1 MRERKIPMKNRKIV
15 IDDRPVNLDIE
26 ESEGIRGM
34 MTDIVKHHLPCDRVV
49 EEILLDGT
57 PIYQDGQYLEG
68 SSVGDATEIRIRT
81 ENLDE
86 ILRESSLTLISHL
99 SSVTNLFSEIGRN
112 LRKGNIDVVF
122 RGDGPYKDKGGPY
135 VQGIEAMVTA
145 QVLVDQIRSIQKS
158 HPQLSSEAPLI
169 LVPDENRFEELLKG
183 MLSAQETQD
192 WILLADLVEYE
203 LTPIFEKGLVSAE
216 TFHHS
221 ITVTA

>member
-1 MRERKIPMKNRKIV
+1 MKNRKVV
-15 IDDRPVNLDIE
+15 IDDRPVTLEIQE
-26 ESEGIRGM
+26 TEGIRDM
-34 MTDIVKHHLPCDRVV
+34 VTDIVKHHLPFDRVV
-49 EEILLDGT
+49 DEILLDGT
-57 PIYQDGQYLEG
+57 PIYQDGHYLEESPVEDG
-68 SSVGDATEIRIRT
+68 QEIRIRT

-122 RGDGPYKDKGGPY
+122 RGEGPYKDKGGPY

-158 HPQLSSEAPLI
+158 HPQLSAEVPLV
-169 LVPDENRFEELLKG
+169 LVPNENRFEELLKG

-221 ITVTA
+221 IAVTA

>member
-1 MRERKIPMKNRKIV
+1 MKNRKIV
-15 IDDRPVNLDIE
+15 IDDRPVTLE
-26 ESEGIRGM
+26 VQEAEGIRDM
-34 MTDIVKHHLPCDRVV
+34 VTDIVKHHLPFDRVV
-49 EEILLDGT
+49 DEILLDGT
-57 PIYQDGQYLEG
+57 PIYQEGHYLEESPVEDGQ
-68 SSVGDATEIRIRT
+68 EIRIRT

-122 RGDGPYKDKGGPY
+122 RGEGPYKDKGGPY

-158 HPQLSSEAPLI
+158 HPQLSAESPLV
-169 LVPDENRFEELLKG
+169 LVPNENRFEELLKG

-216 TFHHS
+216 TFYHS
-221 ITVTA
+221 IAVTA